1 MAQQIPLE
9 SATAAS
15 LRGRIAQW
23 RERRTHRGAP
33 MPAAL
38 WAGALALARRYG
50 IAATARA
57 LRLDYGTLKRR
68 LTADGPGPTVA
79 APTFVDLGVGAP
91 LGLGACV
98 IVVDGS
104 RGRRLRLEVA
114 DLRVPDLLALVH
126 ATWGP
131 EG

>member
-1 MAQQIPLE
+1 MAQQIPLD
-9 SATAAS
+9 STTAAP

-33 MPAAL
+33 MPVAL
-38 WAGALALARRYG
+38 WAAAVDMAWRHGL
-50 IAATARA
+50 AATARA
-57 LRLDYGTLKRR
+57 LGLDYGTLKRR
-68 LTADGPGPTVA
+68 LAAHGPGPTAA
-79 APTFVDLGVGAP
+79 APTFVDLGVAAP

-98 IVVDGS
+98 IAVDGP
-104 RGRRLRLEVA
+104 RGRRLRLEVS

-126 ATWGP
+126 AAWGP

>member
-1 MAQQIPLE
+1 MAQPIPRD
-9 SATAAS
+9 SRTAAS

-38 WAGALALARRYG
+38 WAAAIALARRHG
-50 IAATARA
+50 IAATACA
-57 LRLDYGTLKRR
+57 LRIDYGSLKRR

-98 IVVDGS
+98 IAVDGS
-104 RGRRLRLEVA
+104 RGRHLRLEVS

-126 ATWGP
+126 AAWGP